1 MNTLI
6 LIFSAVAC
14 GFMGLLLIGFGIYL
28 LRRRSREHLLMSMNA
43 QHMPQSRSLQ
53 ISAPANHQP
62 LSQTV
67 PSAPAPTAKESDYQ
81 QRPDGFFM
89 PLPAQLDSENEH
101 SETTMIRNV
110 VTEPD
115 SETTLRPTTN
125 LPRIKPLSERTP
137 PITSRQSQNI
147 SPLPEITENQSLPS
161 SLFTNTQQEPEDEEV
176 EDAPT
181 TIFDSN
187 S

>member
-28 LRRRSREHLLMSMNA
+28 LRRRSREHMLMSMNA
-43 QHMPQSRSLQ
+43 QHMPQARPPQ
-53 ISAPANHQP
+53 ISAPANRQP

-67 PSAPAPTAKESDYQ
+67 PSPPAPTAKESSQ

-115 SETTLRPTTN
+115 SETTLRPTKN

-137 PITSRQSQNI
+137 SMTSRQSQSI

-161 SLFTNTQQEPEDEEV
+161 SLFTNTQQEHEDEEV

-181 TIFDSN
+181 TIFDSK